1 VETRQEVQG
10 LAVLEMEQ
18 ITIRLVDQA
27 LQTQA
32 TVGVGV
38 DTHLVVA
45 LVALVDL
52 AL

>member
-18 ITIRLVDQA
+18 ITTRLVGLG

-38 DTHLVVA
+38 DTHLVV
-45 LVALVDL
+45 LKVARVDL
-52 AL
+52 VW